1 MIFNLLIFAKL
12 LPDCPESGCE
22 FCHLFVLGQN
32 IINFLIEISSIL
44 AVAFII
50 FGGIMMMVGSGSPE
64 KLKKSKDIIWSAII
78 GIIILLSAWVI
89 LNTFFNLLTGGLNW
103 PWHQIQCL

>member
-12 LPDCPESGCE
+12 LPDCPVTGCN
-22 FCHLFVLGQN
+22 FCNLMELGQN
-32 IINFLIEISSIL
+32 IINFLIEISTIL

-50 FGGIMMMVGSGSPE
+50 YGGIMMMLGSGSPE
-64 KLKKSKDIIWSAII
+64 KLKKSQSIIWSAII
-78 GIIILLSAWVI
+78 GIVILLSAWVI

-103 PWHQIQCL
+103 PWHQIGC